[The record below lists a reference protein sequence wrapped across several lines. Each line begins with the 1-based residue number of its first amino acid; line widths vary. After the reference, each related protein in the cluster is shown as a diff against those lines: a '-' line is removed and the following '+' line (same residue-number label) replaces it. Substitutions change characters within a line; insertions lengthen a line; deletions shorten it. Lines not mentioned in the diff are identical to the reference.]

1 MLMSVLGISAQKSWI
16 FSDAAFLGEASTV
29 EFTEETTINGLT
41 IVPAAEGTEA
51 GKGVVIDANNKTVDG
66 VKYTHRLKTGGTATA
81 TNRLLRFA
89 VDGPTK
95 ITVVLMSGS
104 GSNDRTLNI
113 CKDAYDKDNPIGTMP
128 ALGATCEKVSYNYT
142 GEAATIVLGSHS
154 SGINIYAIYT
164 EPLTIY
170 SIVGDFCGG
179 WDNDIDMVESEDDP
193 NVYTLTIENFNV
205 DKDFYEYKL
214 RTNHAWGGYE
224 LPGDGTNQ
232 NWKFDNADYP
242 HGLYNLTF
250 TANIAENTLVVNP
263 VLAPPPTS
271 VDINVTDELT
281 DGTKN
286 YMTFSSPYALDF
298 TGLEGIKA
306 YTAKKNILYDSYSNV
321 DACEVI
327 MTPIEQ
333 VPANT
338 GILIKADEATTYT
351 VPVINETLPAVADN
365 DLLVAAEKTDLFPLI
380 DGYNKGIGTLT
391 HIEKDTYDGWTG
403 KTIHIDEI
411 AFAPLPVPA
420 EEGVNF
426 LEKGDA
432 YLSFNYDELDQI
444 GYYKDFAKLVFTD
457 AETPVV
463 ESIAALLA
471 LENGTEATLKF
482 AENTVVTFVGSEGS
496 IIQDATG
503 GLVLSTITLPAQAG
517 DVVTGEITGT
527 FDKETLY
534 PALQKSTLTDL
545 ATVVVDGT
553 AEVEAP
559 VVTLEEAFA
568 DENIMRL
575 VSLKNVTASV
585 TTEGYTTITK
595 FIDENGT
602 ELEINDLLE
611 ACTYDLLNLED
622 GATLKE
628 VKGYAYI
635 IPESSFYSSFY
646 DPYQFQP
653 IKLVVA
659 QEEEKQVAVIT
670 FGNAEPGRDYISD
683 PFMVNGVTNLETD
696 LVDGTHMLFNFDSE
710 MNPNGKFWAAGIDG
724 EWNNSAAVAEMNTA
738 LNTGFE
744 NSDFAAGSPLQASNP
759 GPGDSHANLILTFNN
774 PAKKTLELY
783 VTMTGRNGPLDAVKV
798 TGLDSYN
805 ISYAVGDGDGFVSEP
820 TFSQKIL
827 GVTLIKIKGY
837 LIDGQPVT
845 VTSLSM
851 AGENSAKC
859 GFQMAGYTFT
869 DEELPFVINSM
880 AVVGTFPGMTWEP
893 TEGIAMT
900 QDAENAALWT
910 LTMEDVAVEAMQY
923 EYKATANGRWGAYEL
938 PMEGNQNFVFGT
950 EEYPAGNYNLTFTA
964 DTENNTLTLDV
975 ATPVSAIE
983 NIAALKAFEGED
995 GSYILKLNNAL
1006 VTYSNTF
1013 EVEDYFGNVETKDY
1027 AIIEDETAAYAFPN
1041 LGLGAKFAAGTI
1053 LNGELAVNV
1062 SSFFGMGVDITAN
1075 EQTPASVEA
1084 LQTSE
1089 GTVEPLLVT
1098 EENLDAYAE
1107 NFDWH
1112 QAKFEGVTIRAEE
1125 GSSEGVYEYHV
1136 TIPVLGNEYGVLDLC
1151 GAITEWPETTEPL
1164 TMIGY
1169 IFDYFGTQY
1178 LQPIEFIPAEEKQ
1191 VAVITFGNAE
1201 PGRDYISDP
1210 FMVNGVTNLETDL
1223 VDGTHMLFNFD
1234 SEMNPNGKFW
1244 AAGIDGEWNN
1254 SAAVAEM
1261 NTALNTGFENSDF
1274 AAGSPLQASN
1284 PGPGD
1289 SHANLILTF
1298 NNPAKKTLE
1307 LYVTM
1312 TGRNGP
1318 LDAVKVTGLDS
1329 YNISYAVGDGDGF
1342 VSEPTFSQKILGVT
1356 LIKIKGYLIDGQP
1369 VTVTSLSMA
1378 GENSAKCG
1386 FQMAGY
1392 TFTDEEL
1399 PFVINS
1405 MAVVGTFPGMTWEPT
1420 EGIAM
1425 TQDAENAA
1433 LWTVTMEGVAV
1444 EATQYEYKATANGR
1458 WGAYELP
1465 MEGNQNFVFGTEEY
1479 PAGNYDLTFTADTE
1493 NNLLTIDVKPS
1504 VVTGIN
1510 AVSIDWNDGNTYNL
1524 NGQRLTKPVKGIVI
1538 RNGKK
1543 VVVK

>member
-66 VKYTHRLKTGGTATA
+66 VKYTHRLKTGGSATA

-170 SIVGDFCGG
+170 SIVGDFSGG
-179 WDNDIDMVESEDDP
+179 WENDIDMVESEDNP

-250 TANIAENTLVVNP
+250 TANIAENTLELVP
-263 VLAPPPTS
+263 VMAPPPTS
-271 VDINVTDELT
+271 IDINVTDEVN
-281 DGTKN
+281 DGTVN
-286 YMTFSSPYALDF
+286 YMTYSSPYALDF
-298 TGLEGIKA
+298 TNVEGIKA
-306 YTAKKNILYDSYSNV
+306 YVGKKSTDSYGELQGLV
-321 DACEVI
+321 L
-327 MTPIEQ
+327 TPVEK
-333 VPANT
+333 VPAGT
-338 GILIKADEATTYT
+338 GLLIKAEAAGTYTIPVADSAEPVENDMVVADADIDLYDAVQDDWGMFAGGPTILKKDNVLDYTTYT
-351 VPVINETLPAVADN
+351 YADVVGFIPPAKPDAAGTDILPAGTVYVPVESTEVGWTFSYVQLIFTDVELPIAENIAALRSIESGTDVKLTLNATVVAQNNSGKLVIQDETGGILVQDPDMFVINGDKLTGTYTTTYNSVLYPQLMANSMTSSTDYTATEGTPVEAQNMSMTDAFVPEKVWSLVKLEKVTVSMRTDEYGSTAYYIADADGAEVQLQDFVGVGFSISGLNDGDVIDIEGFPVILDENNPYYENLYWFSPISYTLSQEEEKQVAVITFGNAEPGRDYISDPFMVNGVTNLEADLKDGTHMLFNFESEMNPNGKFWAAGIDGEWNNSAAVAEMNTALNTGFENSDFAAGSPLQASN
-365 DLLVAAEKTDLFPLI
+365 PGPGDSHANLILTFNNPAKKTLELYVTMTGRNGPLDAVKVTGLDSYNISYAVGDGDGFVSEPTFSQKILGVTLIKIKGYLIEGQSVTVTSLSMAGENSAKCGFQMAGYTFTDEELPFVINSMAVVGTFPGMTWEPTEGIAMTQDPENAALWTVTMEGVAVEAMQYEYKATANGRWGAYELPMEGNQNFVFGTEEYPAGNYDLTFTADTENNTLTLDVATPVSAIENIAALKAFEGEDGSYILKLNNALVTYSNTFEDEDYFGNVETKDYAIIEDETAAYVFPNLGLGAKFAAGTILNGELAVNVSSFFGMGVDITANEQTPASVEALQTSEGTVEPLLVTEENLDAYAENFDWHQAKFE
-380 DGYNKGIGTLT
+380 GV
-391 HIEKDTYDGWTG
+391 
-403 KTIHIDEI
+403 TIR
-411 AFAPLPVPA
+411 A
-420 EEGVNF
+420 EEGSSEGVYEYHVTIPVLGN
-426 LEKGDA
+426 EYGV
-432 YLSFNYDELDQI
+432 LDLCGAITEWPETTEPLTMI
-444 GYYKDFAKLVFTD
+444 GYIFDYF
-457 AETPVV
+457 
-463 ESIAALLA
+463 
-471 LENGTEATLKF
+471 GTQYL
-482 AENTVVTFVGSEGS
+482 
-496 IIQDATG
+496 
-503 GLVLSTITLPAQAG
+503 
-517 DVVTGEITGT
+517 
-527 FDKETLY
+527 
-534 PALQKSTLTDL
+534 
-545 ATVVVDGT
+545 
-553 AEVEAP
+553 
-559 VVTLEEAFA
+559 
-568 DENIMRL
+568 
-575 VSLKNVTASV
+575 
-585 TTEGYTTITK
+585 
-595 FIDENGT
+595 
-602 ELEINDLLE
+602 
-611 ACTYDLLNLED
+611 
-622 GATLKE
+622 
-628 VKGYAYI
+628 
-635 IPESSFYSSFY
+635 
-646 DPYQFQP
+646 QP
-653 IKLVVA
+653 IEFIPAEK
-659 QEEEKQVAVIT
+659 KQVAVIT

-837 LIDGQPVT
+837 LIEGQSVT

-900 QDAENAALWT
+900 QD
-910 LTMEDVAVEAMQY
+910 
-923 EYKATANGRWGAYEL
+923 
-938 PMEGNQNFVFGT
+938 P
-950 EEYPAGNYNLTFTA
+950 
-964 DTENNTLTLDV
+964 
-975 ATPVSAIE
+975 
-983 NIAALKAFEGED
+983 
-995 GSYILKLNNAL
+995 
-1006 VTYSNTF
+1006 
-1013 EVEDYFGNVETKDY
+1013 
-1027 AIIEDETAAYAFPN
+1027 
-1041 LGLGAKFAAGTI
+1041 
-1053 LNGELAVNV
+1053 
-1062 SSFFGMGVDITAN
+1062 
-1075 EQTPASVEA
+1075 
-1084 LQTSE
+1084 
-1089 GTVEPLLVT
+1089 
-1098 EENLDAYAE
+1098 
-1107 NFDWH
+1107 
-1112 QAKFEGVTIRAEE
+1112 
-1125 GSSEGVYEYHV
+1125 
-1136 TIPVLGNEYGVLDLC
+1136 
-1151 GAITEWPETTEPL
+1151 
-1164 TMIGY
+1164 
-1169 IFDYFGTQY
+1169 
-1178 LQPIEFIPAEEKQ
+1178 
-1191 VAVITFGNAE
+1191 
-1201 PGRDYISDP
+1201 
-1210 FMVNGVTNLETDL
+1210 
-1223 VDGTHMLFNFD
+1223 
-1234 SEMNPNGKFW
+1234 
-1244 AAGIDGEWNN
+1244 
-1254 SAAVAEM
+1254 
-1261 NTALNTGFENSDF
+1261 
-1274 AAGSPLQASN
+1274 
-1284 PGPGD
+1284 
-1289 SHANLILTF
+1289 
-1298 NNPAKKTLE
+1298 
-1307 LYVTM
+1307 
-1312 TGRNGP
+1312 
-1318 LDAVKVTGLDS
+1318 
-1329 YNISYAVGDGDGF
+1329 
-1342 VSEPTFSQKILGVT
+1342 
-1356 LIKIKGYLIDGQP
+1356 
-1369 VTVTSLSMA
+1369 
-1378 GENSAKCG
+1378 
-1386 FQMAGY
+1386 
-1392 TFTDEEL
+1392 
-1399 PFVINS
+1399 
-1405 MAVVGTFPGMTWEPT
+1405 
-1420 EGIAM
+1420 
-1425 TQDAENAA
+1425 ENAA

-1444 EATQYEYKATANGR
+1444 EAMQYEYKATANGR

-1543 VVVK
+1543 MVVK

>member
-1 MLMSVLGISAQKSWI
+1 MLMSVLGMSAQKSWI
-16 FSDAAFLGEASTV
+16 FSDEAFLGEASTV
-29 EFTEETTINGLT
+29 EFTEETTIDGLT
-41 IVPAAEGTEA
+41 IVPAPAGTET
-51 GKGVVIDANNKTVDG
+51 GKGVVIDGNNKTVDG
-66 VKYTHRLKTGGTATA
+66 VTYTHRLKTGGSSTA
-81 TNRLLRFA
+81 TNRHVHFD

-104 GSNDRTLNI
+104 GKDDRTLNI
-113 CKDAYDKDNPIGTMP
+113 CKDAYDKNNPIGTMP

-142 GEAATIVLGSHS
+142 GEAATIFLGSHS
-154 SGINIYAIYT
+154 SSVSIYAIYT

-170 SIVGDFCGG
+170 SIVGDFSGG

-224 LPGDGTNQ
+224 LPASGNNNWQFGTEM
-232 NWKFDNADYP
+232 YP

-250 TANIAENTLVVNP
+250 TANLTTNELTLDVESAEIPEDLFVNIAAMKAYEGDAATKRLKLTNAKVTYSKVFVEDYYGSEYVNDNAVIEDESGALLFAQCGLAAAFPAGTILNGTIEFDVSPMWGSLTITPTANTEADIAALETTQGTAEPLLVTEENLDAYAQDFDWRLAKFEKCTFTLEDGENTLNIP
-263 VLAPPPTS
+263 VLGNS
-271 VDINVTDELT
+271 YGVQD
-281 DGTKN
+281 
-286 YMTFSSPYALDF
+286 TFGA
-298 TGLEGIKA
+298 
-306 YTAKKNILYDSYSNV
+306 
-321 DACEVI
+321 
-327 MTPIEQ
+327 
-333 VPANT
+333 
-338 GILIKADEATTYT
+338 
-351 VPVINETLPAVADN
+351 
-365 DLLVAAEKTDLFPLI
+365 
-380 DGYNKGIGTLT
+380 
-391 HIEKDTYDGWTG
+391 IEKW
-403 KTIHIDEI
+403 
-411 AFAPLPVPA
+411 P
-420 EEGVNF
+420 EE
-426 LEKGDA
+426 
-432 YLSFNYDELDQI
+432 
-444 GYYKDFAKLVFTD
+444 
-457 AETPVV
+457 
-463 ESIAALLA
+463 
-471 LENGTEATLKF
+471 
-482 AENTVVTFVGSEGS
+482 
-496 IIQDATG
+496 
-503 GLVLSTITLPAQAG
+503 G
-517 DVVTGEITGT
+517 DVVDAVGYIYDFFGG
-527 FDKETLY
+527 L
-534 PALQKSTLTDL
+534 LQ
-545 ATVVVDGT
+545 
-553 AEVEAP
+553 
-559 VVTLEEAFA
+559 
-568 DENIMRL
+568 I
-575 VSLKNVTASV
+575 
-585 TTEGYTTITK
+585 
-595 FIDENGT
+595 
-602 ELEINDLLE
+602 
-611 ACTYDLLNLED
+611 
-622 GATLKE
+622 
-628 VKGYAYI
+628 
-635 IPESSFYSSFY
+635 
-646 DPYQFQP
+646 FQP
-653 IKLVVA
+653 IEFIPA
-659 QEEEKQVAVIT
+659 EEKQVAVIT
-670 FGNAEPGRDYISD
+670 FGNANPGRDYISD
-683 PFMVNGVTNLETD
+683 PFMVNAVTNLETD

-724 EWNNSAAVAEMNTA
+724 EWNNSAAVTEMNTA

-759 GPGDSHANLILTFNN
+759 GPGDSHANLILTFNE

-880 AVVGTFPGMTWEP
+880 AIVGTFPGMTWEP

-900 QDAENAALWT
+900 QDPENAALWT
-910 LTMEDVAVEAMQY
+910 VTMEGVTVEGIQY

-950 EEYPAGNYNLTFTA
+950 PEYPAGKYNLTFTA
-964 DTENNTLTLDV
+964 NLTTNELTLDV
-975 ATPVSAIE
+975 VSAETPANLIE

-1013 EVEDYFGNVETKDY
+1013 EDEDYFGDVVTKDY
-1027 AIIEDETAAYAFPN
+1027 AIIEDETAAYAFSN

-1053 LNGELAVNV
+1053 LNGELSLDV
-1062 SSFFGMGVDITAN
+1062 SNFFGMGIDLAAN

-1107 NFDWH
+1107 NFDWR
-1112 QAKFEGVTIRAEE
+1112 QAKFEGVTIRTEE
-1125 GSSEGVYEYHV
+1125 GWPEGVYDYYV

-1151 GAITEWPETTEPL
+1151 GAITEWPAAGEPV
-1164 TMIGY
+1164 TMVGY

-1191 VAVITFGNAE
+1191 VAVITFGNAN

-1210 FMVNGVTNLETDL
+1210 FMVNAVTNLETDL
-1223 VDGTHMLFNFD
+1223 VDGTHMLFNFT
-1234 SEMNPNGKFW
+1234 SEGNPNGKFW
-1244 AAGIDGEWNN
+1244 AAGIAGEWNN

-1261 NTALNTGFENSDF
+1261 NTALNTGFDNSDF
-1274 AAGSPLQASN
+1274 AAGSALQATN

-1298 NNPAKKTLE
+1298 NEPVKKTLE

-1318 LDAVKVTGLDS
+1318 LDAVTVTGLDS

-1342 VSEPTFSQKILGVT
+1342 VSEPTFSQEVLGVT
-1356 LIKIKGYLIDGQP
+1356 LIKIKGYLIDGQS

-1378 GENSAKCG
+1378 GENSAKSG

-1425 TQDAENAA
+1425 TQDPENAA

-1444 EATQYEYKATANGR
+1444 EAMQYEYKATANGR

-1465 MEGNQNFVFGTEEY
+1465 MEGNQNFIFGTDQY

-1493 NNLLTIDVKPS
+1493 NHLLTLDVKPS
-1504 VVTGIN
+1504 VVTAIN
-1510 AVSIDWNDGNTYNL
+1510 AISIDWNDGNTYNL

-1538 RNGKK
+1538 RNGRK

>member
-104 GSNDRTLNI
+104 GSNNRTLNI

-170 SIVGDFCGG
+170 SIVGDFSGG

-250 TANIAENTLVVNP
+250 TANIAENTLELVP
-263 VLAPPPTS
+263 VMAPPPTS
-271 VDINVTDELT
+271 IDINVTDELT

-306 YTAKKNILYDSYSNV
+306 YTAKKNIVYDSANGV
-321 DACEVI
+321 DASEVI

-391 HIEKDTYDGWTG
+391 HIVKDIYDGWTG
-403 KTIHIDEI
+403 KTTHIDEI

-432 YLSFNYDELDQI
+432 YLSFNYDELDQM
-444 GYYKDFAKLVFTD
+444 GYNNDFAKLVFTD

-471 LENGTEATLKF
+471 LENGTEATLKL

-527 FDKETLY
+527 FDKETLF

-545 ATVVVDGT
+545 TTVVVDGT

-568 DENIMRL
+568 DEHIMRL
-575 VSLKNVTASV
+575 VTLQNVNVTV
-585 TTEGYTTITK
+585 KEEGYSTEVT
-595 FIDENGT
+595 FADENGT
-602 ELEINDLLE
+602 ELVINDLLG
-611 ACTYDLLNLED
+611 ACTFDILNLKTGD
-622 GATLKE
+622 VLKE
-628 VKGYAYI
+628 VKGYAYT
-635 IPESSFYSSFY
+635 IPEGSFYEFFY
-646 DPYQFQP
+646 DTYQFQP
-653 IKLVVA
+653 ISIEKLHTYAIVGDFFTTDEVDGWENDQEMTVSPDDENIYTLVVENFEVVIPEGETTRKYEYKMRA
-659 QEEEKQVAVIT
+659 DQQWNVYDLPLTGNQDFVFGTPEYPAGKYNLTFTANLTTNELTLDVESAEIPEDLFVNIAAMKAYEGDAATKRLKLTNAKVTYSKVFVEDYNGSEYVNDNAVIEDESGALLFTQCGLAAAFPTGTILNGTIELDVASMWGSLTINLTANTEADIAALEATPGTAEPLLVTEDNVDAYAEDFDWRLAKFENVTYSEGSGDPTLTIPVLGNSYGVQDTFGAIEKWPAEGEVVDAVGYIYDFFGGLLQIFQPIEFIPAEEKQVAVIT
-670 FGNAEPGRDYISD
+670 FGNADPGRDYISD

-696 LVDGTHMLFNFDSE
+696 LVDGTHMLFNFTSE
-710 MNPNGKFWAAGIDG
+710 GNPNGKFWAAGIAG
-724 EWNNSAAVAEMNTA
+724 EWNNAAAVAEMNTA

-744 NSDFAAGSPLQASNP
+744 NSDFAAGSPLQATNP
-759 GPGDSHANLILTFNN
+759 GPGDSHANLILTFNE

-783 VTMTGRNGPLDAVKV
+783 VTMTGRNGPLDAVTV
-798 TGLDSYN
+798 TGLDSYS

-820 TFSQKIL
+820 TFSQEVL

-837 LIDGQPVT
+837 LIDGQSVT

-851 AGENSAKC
+851 AGENSAKS

-893 TEGIAMT
+893 TQGIAMT
-900 QDAENAALWT
+900 QDPENAALWT
-910 LTMEDVAVEAMQY
+910 ATMEGVAVEGIQY

-938 PMEGNQNFVFGT
+938 PMEGNQNF
-950 EEYPAGNYNLTFTA
+950 
-964 DTENNTLTLDV
+964 
-975 ATPVSAIE
+975 I
-983 NIAALKAFEGED
+983 
-995 GSYILKLNNAL
+995 
-1006 VTYSNTF
+1006 
-1013 EVEDYFGNVETKDY
+1013 
-1027 AIIEDETAAYAFPN
+1027 
-1041 LGLGAKFAAGTI
+1041 
-1053 LNGELAVNV
+1053 
-1062 SSFFGMGVDITAN
+1062 
-1075 EQTPASVEA
+1075 
-1084 LQTSE
+1084 
-1089 GTVEPLLVT
+1089 
-1098 EENLDAYAE
+1098 
-1107 NFDWH
+1107 
-1112 QAKFEGVTIRAEE
+1112 
-1125 GSSEGVYEYHV
+1125 
-1136 TIPVLGNEYGVLDLC
+1136 
-1151 GAITEWPETTEPL
+1151 
-1164 TMIGY
+1164 
-1169 IFDYFGTQY
+1169 
-1178 LQPIEFIPAEEKQ
+1178 
-1191 VAVITFGNAE
+1191 
-1201 PGRDYISDP
+1201 
-1210 FMVNGVTNLETDL
+1210 
-1223 VDGTHMLFNFD
+1223 
-1234 SEMNPNGKFW
+1234 
-1244 AAGIDGEWNN
+1244 
-1254 SAAVAEM
+1254 
-1261 NTALNTGFENSDF
+1261 
-1274 AAGSPLQASN
+1274 
-1284 PGPGD
+1284 
-1289 SHANLILTF
+1289 
-1298 NNPAKKTLE
+1298 
-1307 LYVTM
+1307 
-1312 TGRNGP
+1312 
-1318 LDAVKVTGLDS
+1318 
-1329 YNISYAVGDGDGF
+1329 
-1342 VSEPTFSQKILGVT
+1342 
-1356 LIKIKGYLIDGQP
+1356 
-1369 VTVTSLSMA
+1369 
-1378 GENSAKCG
+1378 
-1386 FQMAGY
+1386 
-1392 TFTDEEL
+1392 
-1399 PFVINS
+1399 
-1405 MAVVGTFPGMTWEPT
+1405 
-1420 EGIAM
+1420 
-1425 TQDAENAA
+1425 
-1433 LWTVTMEGVAV
+1433 
-1444 EATQYEYKATANGR
+1444 
-1458 WGAYELP
+1458 
-1465 MEGNQNFVFGTEEY
+1465 FGTEEY

-1493 NNLLTIDVKPS
+1493 NHLLTLDVKPS
-1504 VVTGIN
+1504 VVTAIN

-1524 NGQRLTKPVKGIVI
+1524 NGQRLTQPVKGIVI

-1543 VVVK
+1543 MVVK